1 MMAIACQVFTE
12 KRSSSGIPTRFPNIS
27 VQQQGGDKDN
37 FNQRCKTSSTLAYP
51 QKLDFQAHERWAVS
65 VQINQMHRSVS
76 VSVEYYINSMGSWV
90 RPKRDHHSSGFTT
103 DERVNLKEITWLLWT
118 SVSRSEGCV
127 CVCVCVSVCV
137 CPSVSRSEG
146 CVWGGVCLY
155 LFVCGRVR
163 LSDCS
168 AVYDSNREVL
178 QTFA

>member
-51 QKLDFQAHERWAVS
+51 QKPDFQAHERWAVS
-65 VQINQMHRSVS
+65 VQVNQTHRSVS
-76 VSVEYYINSMGSWV
+76 VSVEYYINSVGSWV

-118 SVSRSEGCV
+118 
-127 CVCVCVSVCV
+127 
-137 CPSVSRSEG
+137 SVSRSEG

>member
-51 QKLDFQAHERWAVS
+51 QKPDFQAHERWAVS
-65 VQINQMHRSVS
+65 VQVNQTHRSVS
-76 VSVEYYINSMGSWV
+76 VSVEYYINSVGSWV

-127 CVCVCVSVCV
+127 CVCMCVCVCVSLSFPIWRVCVGGCVSVSVCV
-137 CPSVSRSEG
+137 WQGEAIRLFCSV
-146 CVWGGVCLY
+146 W
-155 LFVCGRVR
+155 F
-163 LSDCS
+163 
-168 AVYDSNREVL
+168 
-178 QTFA
+178 